1 MAKVQVGLQEKMLLN
16 IEEAAAVLGIGRDL
30 LYKLISELN
39 PSTGQA
45 RLYSVKVGRRRM
57 VSRRA
62 LEQFVEGVSI

>member
-1 MAKVQVGLQEKMLLN
+1 MAKLHIALQEKMLLS

-30 LYKLISELN
+30 VYKLISELD

-62 LEQFVEGVSI
+62 LEKFVEGVAV